1 MSRLID
7 VDALTEDCKRYLGTL
22 NPDKDG
28 KECTRIHWL
37 VGVLENAPT
46 IEPERKKGKW
56 NWVGFNIEC
65 PECGFMPIFDSTEPL
80 YKFCPNCGSPMD
92 GGEQE

>member
-1 MSRLID
+1 MSRPID
-7 VDALTEDCKRYLGTL
+7 ADALLKALVRKEPFSDCARVVIA
-22 NPDKDG
+22 
-28 KECTRIHWL
+28 ECMEEVRH
-37 VGVLENAPT
+37 APP